1 MPSVENVAIPLDGIT
16 LTDTATGRQLHLG
29 HLEGVHVIVL
39 MRHRH

>member
-1 MPSVENVAIPLDGIT
+1 MPSVENVAFPLDGIT
-16 LTDTATGRQLHLG
+16 LTDTATGNQLDLG